1 MAYWFILHDLPSYLA
16 HKDKIGHT
24 QKGRIIGIS
33 KGDKIIY
40 YAIGDEV
47 VTGVFEVVSEIKN
60 AKVER
65 WVPHEWYWYYQ
76 IKPIKL
82 FDPPE
87 YKSIRNLKKLKE
99 CPQFLKKPLMGIT
112 RKKISDQD
120 FNTIFNYLEKEPKKE
135 KLFSDTITDT
145 GIGESMDL
153 DIMKHEPTNEQGV
166 VALFA
171 KYLDKLGFS
180 YFEFIRQAFPDACVL
195 KKEKDG
201 KLHRKYIE
209 FEFKSSQFKEHMR
222 NPNHNKIKCDYVVC
236 WEHDLLTCPVPV
248 IILKDE
254 LKKFLKF

>member
-1 MAYWFILHDLPSYLA
+1 MTHWFILHDLRSYLA

-24 QKGRIIGIS
+24 QKGKIADIS

-40 YAIGDEV
+40 YAIRDEV
-47 VTGVFEVVSEIKN
+47 VPGIFEVTSKIKN
-60 AKVER
+60 SKVKR
-65 WVPHEWYWYYQ
+65 WGPHEWYWFYK

-82 FDPPE
+82 FDAPA
-87 YKSIRNLKKLKE
+87 YRSIRGLKKLEE
-99 CPQFLKKPLMGIT
+99 CPRFLKKPLRGRT
-112 RKKISDQD
+112 RIKINYKE
-120 FNTIFNYLEKEPKKE
+120 FKIIFNFLKKQPPKE

-153 DIMKHEPTNEQGV
+153 NIMKHEPTNEQGV

-195 KKEKDG
+195 KKEKDE

-209 FEFKSSQFKEHMR
+209 FEFKSSQFKEHMK
-222 NPNHNKIKCDYVVC
+222 NPKHNKIKCDYVVC
-236 WEHDLLTCPVPV
+236 WEHDLLTCPVQV
-248 IILKDE
+248 INLKEE
-254 LKKFLKF
+254 LKKFLDF